1 MNKKGGVKNMTK
13 ETERFT
19 LRLTK
24 ELKEQLNESKKR
36 MGLSVN
42 ALVIQIL
49 SEWLENHSKKEK

>member
-1 MNKKGGVKNMTK
+1 MSKKGGVKNMTK
-13 ETERFT
+13 KIERFT

-49 SEWLENHSKKEK
+49 SEWLENHSKEEK